1 MKKTNTQD
9 PFGASAK
16 IQVYSTTGEPDKSE
30 IDIAKPIPEVIENL
44 ESIEENFSESKK
56 SSSLRQSIS
65 LASMMI
71 DPTSSG
77 VFTLSS
83 NRYHDECSGE
93 RIHDECSGERIK
105 EKIDYYKR
113 KSVKSKKTKARRK
126 KNKVAKKSR
135 GKNR

>member
-93 RIHDECSGERIK
+93 RIK